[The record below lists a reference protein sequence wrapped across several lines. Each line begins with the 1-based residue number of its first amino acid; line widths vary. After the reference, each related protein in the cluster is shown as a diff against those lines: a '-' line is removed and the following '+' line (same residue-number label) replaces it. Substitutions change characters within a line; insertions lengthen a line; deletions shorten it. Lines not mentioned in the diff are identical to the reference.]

1 MERGSMERG
10 SMERTVFECDNCAN
24 VSDFLVVVAA
34 GCDDDVFEISF
45 LVSKYENIYLL
56 LFK

>member
-1 MERGSMERG
+1 
-10 SMERTVFECDNCAN
+10 MERTVFECENCPD
-24 VSDFLVVVAA
+24 VSVFLVVVAA
-34 GCDDDVFEISF
+34 AGCDDNVFDISF